1 MVSCKTCSDK
11 LISVAIEGLLLQQN
25 RLNLKTEALEM
36 NMLKKLSFCSKPLK
50 SMSSIKIVLLLF
62 GILLSLVGC
71 EKITPT
77 MLPEVSPPG
86 TEPLTVM
93 TYNVYVGAN
102 MESLLRI
109 TNLVEV
115 PGAVAD
121 VYAAFQATDFPGRA
135 VGIASAIKANQ
146 PHIIGLQ
153 EIALIRTQSPGDRL
167 TGGEPAEEV
176 VLDFLE
182 ILMNALHAEGLNYQ
196 VAAKVQNFDVE
207 MPMGSFTDYT
217 DVRLTDFDV
226 ILVRDDVR
234 VSRPTAVNY
243 IDILS
248 IEALFIDI
256 LRGYVAIDA
265 TVSGTTYRVV
275 NTHLESFTEEN
286 RVTQMRELI
295 DALESEILPIVL
307 LGDFNTPA
315 PDGTAYQMLVS
326 AGYTD
331 VWQMDSEGTGNTC
344 CQAKE
349 LQNEMSEHHKRID
362 QIFVRNLDPPTAVMT
377 STIGDKPED
386 KLSSGL
392 WPSDHA
398 GVVAHLAF
406 E

>member
-1 MVSCKTCSDK
+1 
-11 LISVAIEGLLLQQN
+11 
-25 RLNLKTEALEM
+25 M
-36 NMLKKLSFCSKPLK
+36 NMVKKLNVYSKFSK
-50 SMSSIKIVLLLF
+50 FVSSIKITLLLF
-62 GILLSLVGC
+62 GILLSLSGC
-71 EKITPT
+71 ERISTP
-77 MLPEVSPPG
+77 MLPDDSTLEA
-86 TEPLTVM
+86 EPLTVM

-102 MESLLRI
+102 MESLLST

-115 PGAVAD
+115 PGAVAE
-121 VYAAFQATDFPGRA
+121 VYAAFLATDFPGRA
-135 VGIASAIKANQ
+135 AGIASAIKANQ

-176 VLDFLE
+176 VLDFLQ
-182 ILMNALHAEGLNYQ
+182 ILMDTLHAEGLNYK

-207 MPMGSFTDYT
+207 MPMGSFTAYD

-226 ILVRDDVR
+226 ILVHEDVT

-243 IDILS
+243 ADLLS
-248 IEALFIDI
+248 IEALFVDI

-275 NTHLESFTEEN
+275 NTHLEAFTEDN
-286 RVTQMRELI
+286 RVAQMRELI
-295 DALESEILPIVL
+295 DALENETLPIIL

-315 PDGTAYQMLVS
+315 PDGTAYQMLLS

-331 VWQMDSEGTGNTC
+331 VWQMDAQGTGYTC

-349 LQNEMSEHHKRID
+349 LQNEVSEHRTRID
-362 QIFVRNLDPPTAVMT
+362 QIFVRNLELPTAVMT
-377 STIGDKPED
+377 HTVGDKPED
-386 KLSSGL
+386 RLPSGL

-398 GVVAHLAF
+398 GVVAHFAF